1 MLVNWVIMASI
12 RTHVKISNFPQF
24 IEHLEKES
32 HKVKQGENAETLLKH
47 AACKR
52 KTCFVKP
59 MESED
64 GSIYYT
70 PIEDDE
76 LLSLLVK
83 SVLSGQK
90 IPQGDGRIQ
99 AIYRF
104 QRCIGVFPIFRN
116 RIDET
121 SGFEI
126 KRIYAVKVVYTVP
139 TDREDIIDGITA
151 YPLFDPSQ
159 EKLLK

>member
-1 MLVNWVIMASI
+1 MASGLS
-12 RTHVKISNFPQF
+12 RVKFSNFPQF
-24 IEHLEKES
+24 RIHLENAS
-32 HKVKQGENAETLLKH
+32 HMVKQGENAETLLKH

-59 MESED
+59 IESED
-64 GSIYYT
+64 GSIHYRPT
-70 PIEDDE
+70 EEDE
-76 LLSLLVK
+76 LLLLLEK
-83 SVLSGQK
+83 AVLSGQK
-90 IPQGDGRIQ
+90 FPQGDGRIQ

-121 SGFEI
+121 NGFEV
-126 KRIYAVKVVYTVP
+126 KQIYTIKVVYKP
-139 TDREDIIDGITA
+139 TDGEDIMDGITA

-159 EKLLK
+159 ESY